1 MLNLRAL
8 KRHNVGSAWSRST
21 LFKGQSAIPR
31 SLSWTEPATA
41 KALLCST
48 GIGLTANIP
57 VSEAMAR
64 RNQSKA
70 AVGRCKSKADR
81 SSYFAR
87 REAAKV
93 LRIVLQGDAAR
104 NAKASIKSLVYSPSV
119 RNKKATFALLCQ
131 TLKCMHQSILI
142 SSNTSHAFRFF

>member
-1 MLNLRAL
+1 MWARPGPGAPCLKGSLQYLEVFLERNLQR
-8 KRHNVGSAWSRST
+8 
-21 LFKGQSAIPR
+21 
-31 SLSWTEPATA
+31 TA